1 MLYTERNS
9 RTDSSVGVDTRMLI
23 ACRYRCTI
31 LQPGAQADTL
41 EQSEVF
47 GVSDLGEARR

>member
-1 MLYTERNS
+1 
-9 RTDSSVGVDTRMLI
+9 VDTRLLI

-41 EQSEVF
+41 EPSEVF
-47 GVSDLGEARR
+47 GVSNVGEAGG